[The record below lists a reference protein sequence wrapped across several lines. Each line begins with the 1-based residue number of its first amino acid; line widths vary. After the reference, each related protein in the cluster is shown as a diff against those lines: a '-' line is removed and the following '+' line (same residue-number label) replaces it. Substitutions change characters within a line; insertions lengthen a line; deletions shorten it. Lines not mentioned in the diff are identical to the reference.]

1 MFRYLLVFSL
11 VFLLITEDVC
21 AWGRLRRIWRR
32 IKRGVKKV
40 TEVIATAK
48 TVSTIAKAAAV
59 TLGKRS
65 TDDDVLKLD
74 ICQFSSFDLDND
86 DNISDSEIS
95 ILIEMTGMMDLDE
108 FFEQLDINKDDKVT
122 IEEHTNSR
130 LIKEACS

>member
-11 VFLLITEDVC
+11 VIILITEDVC
-21 AWGRLRRIWRR
+21 AWRR
-32 IKRGVKKV
+32 IKTVLDKVDKGVRRV
-40 TEVIATAK
+40 GRFIDSAK
-48 TVSTIAKAAAV
+48 TILSIFN
-59 TLGKRS
+59 GKRS

-86 DNISDSEIS
+86 NSISDSEINV
-95 ILIEMTGMMDLDE
+95 LIEMTGMVDLDE

-130 LIKEACS
+130 LIKKACS

>member
-21 AWGRLRRIWRR
+21 AWRRFRR
-32 IKRGVKKV
+32 FIRKAKEKV
-40 TEVIATAK
+40 AKVARVVATFRTAG
-48 TVSTIAKAAAV
+48 AV
-59 TLGKRS
+59 LGKRS

-86 DNISDSEIS
+86 NNISDSEINV
-95 ILIEMTGMMDLDE
+95 LIEMTGMDDLDE

>member
-11 VFLLITEDVC
+11 VVLLITEDVC
-21 AWGRLRRIWRR
+21 AWRR
-32 IKRGVKKV
+32 IKTVLDKVDKGVRRV
-40 TEVIATAK
+40 RRLVDSAK
-48 TVSTIAKAAAV
+48 TVLSIFN
-59 TLGKRS
+59 GKRS

-86 DNISDSEIS
+86 NSISDSEINV
-95 ILIEMTGMMDLDE
+95 LIEMTGMDDLDE